1 MYMTYYVRVVWGDW
15 WREEGLKSFVA
26 SVPPLPSS
34 CWWIWGESGKRTFC
48 IFAALG
54 GRHISPRSKVGSTG
68 PGWVSVQLIKSTV
81 GLPYLQFCIH
91 GFTNHGSCTVSS
103 VYIG

>member
-1 MYMTYYVRVVWGDW
+1 MSLEKGHSASLQHL
-15 WREEGLKSFVA
+15 EED
-26 SVPPLPSS
+26 
-34 CWWIWGESGKRTFC
+34 TF
-48 IFAALG
+48 LV
-54 GRHISPRSKVGSTG
+54 SKVGSTG